1 MQLKH
6 PAVDGLYQAILNY
19 DGDEAKKMIEVA
31 LKAGINPLACIT
43 DVLTPAIQEMG
54 QRFQRGDIFLPQLVM
69 AADAML
75 SALEI
80 IKPELA
86 ARQIERPM
94 LGKVVIGTVQG
105 DIHDIGK
112 NIVAAMLIA
121 RGFEV
126 IDLGVDV
133 KNDQF
138 IRKATEENAHII
150 AMSSLMTVTM
160 PYQRELIRD
169 LKDLNLRD
177 RFKVLVGGGPI
188 THVWADSIGADGFA
202 ENAARAPEVAL
213 QLAQSLKKSDR

>member
-6 PAVDGLYQAILNY
+6 PALNGLYQAILNY
-19 DGDEAKKMIEVA
+19 DGDEAKKMIGVA
-31 LKAGINPLACIT
+31 LQAGINPLACIT

-54 QRFQRGDIFLPQLVM
+54 QRFQRGDIYLPELVM

-75 SALEI
+75 SAMEI
-80 IKPELA
+80 VKPVLVE
-86 ARQIERPM
+86 RHIERPL

-112 NIVAAMLIA
+112 NIVASMLIA

-133 KNDQF
+133 KNEQF
-138 IRKATEENAHII
+138 ISKAREADAQII

-169 LKDLNLRD
+169 LKDLNLRN

-188 THVWADSIGADGFA
+188 TRSWADSIGADGFA
-202 ENAARAPEVAL
+202 ENAATAPEIAL
-213 QLAQSLKKSDR
+213 RLVQSLEKSAR

>member
-6 PAVDGLYQAILNY
+6 PALNGLYQAILNY
-19 DGDEAKKMIEVA
+19 DGDEVKKMIEMA
-31 LKAGINPLACIT
+31 LQANINPLEFIT

-75 SALEI
+75 FALEI
-80 IKPELA
+80 IKPELT
-86 ARQIERPM
+86 ARQIERPVM
-94 LGKVVIGTVQG
+94 GKVVIGTVQG
-105 DIHDIGK
+105 DLHDIGK
-112 NIVAAMLIA
+112 NIVASMLIS

-126 IDLGVDV
+126 VDMGVDV
-133 KNDQF
+133 KNEHF
-138 IRKATEENAHII
+138 IRKATEENADII

-188 THVWADSIGADGFA
+188 THAWADSIGADGFA

-213 QLAQSLKKSDR
+213 RLVQTPGKSAR